1 MYGKDYECSMK
12 KMQFGDSYIDW
23 ITEGVYLG
31 ITLLVGKSFKIDVR
45 ERKINFVIMF
55 NNVASN
61 GGSLP
66 EEYLME
72 IYNKQC
78 IPIFMYGGAIC
89 SLSAEEKRK
98 VDVCLN

>member
-1 MYGKDYECSMK
+1 
-12 KMQFGDSYIDW
+12 
-23 ITEGVYLG
+23 
-31 ITLLVGKSFKIDVR
+31 
-45 ERKINFVIMF
+45 MF
-55 NNVASN
+55 NNVATN

-78 IPIFMYGGAIC
+78 IPILMYGSAIC